1 MRRKNR
7 ILFVGAGD
15 QQATAILQAKNKGYQ
30 CFTID
35 GDETASG
42 FEFSDDCAIGDI
54 TDPTFIIDCALN
66 FKVDGI
72 VVISTDIPVV
82 AAAKACEK
90 LGFDFTGA
98 HSAEI
103 SVNKLLQR
111 ELMKE
116 VGLITPCFEKFYDF
130 DSFNSSIAKI
140 GFPAVIKPIDC
151 SGSRGVTLVHQ
162 GDDLE
167 AAMMSAL
174 DNSKSGCGLIE
185 TFIEGA
191 EIALD
196 GFVIN
201 GKLHTVAISDKLRT
215 RGSHLLDTEVIFP
228 AILEDAYKESV
239 HATVQ
244 RAVTKFGLDN
254 CPVHIEMIKSS
265 NGPMIVEVAARG
277 AGFYIF
283 SDILPFVS
291 GVDTISS
298 QIQLALGTRD
308 FDVNISCNKSAIISF
323 IHVNPGVVLSVE
335 GLNEASLIP
344 GVQDL
349 RLYVKVG
356 DVVKELKS
364 GSDRIGHILIFTDNR
379 KESEAVL
386 EKVNQTIKV
395 TTSGE
400 T

>member
-1 MRRKNR
+1 M
-7 ILFVGAGD
+7 
-15 QQATAILQAKNKGYQ
+15 
-30 CFTID
+30 
-35 GDETASG
+35 
-42 FEFSDDCAIGDI
+42 
-54 TDPTFIIDCALN
+54 
-66 FKVDGI
+66 
-72 VVISTDIPVV
+72 
-82 AAAKACEK
+82 
-90 LGFDFTGA
+90 
-98 HSAEI
+98 
-103 SVNKLLQR
+103 
-111 ELMKE
+111 
-116 VGLITPCFEKFYDF
+116 
-130 DSFNSSIAKI
+130 
-140 GFPAVIKPIDC
+140 
-151 SGSRGVTLVHQ
+151 TLVHQ